1 MCVSGWICLAV
12 PSLARCS
19 QRRLRLASAV
29 AGGGDVDRLA
39 YDPLLSRLASF
50 GFVVAS
56 PRQCSMGCLE
66 DCKTLDGDPPCF
78 GRYYHQQ
85 LDVFSWARNYS
96 SADSRNV
103 SGSPADVLSR
113 VNHSMGYGVAGHSMG
128 GQATLFSSSFHN
140 ASEQHI
146 KAAVMHHAFS
156 RSQSPAPA
164 VPFLAFTGEKDDI
177 ARPKWTRKFF
187 DAPLHG
193 NASVPK
199 GLVDRSDTDHLEPLF
214 WFNDKAL
221 ALFTA
226 AWFKLYVVGVRAS
239 DGVDWEEV
247 IYGNST
253 DSLCGGGD
261 GSADEMKECLVK
273 R

>member
-1 MCVSGWICLAV
+1 
-12 PSLARCS
+12 
-19 QRRLRLASAV
+19 V

-146 KAAVMHHAFS
+146 KAAVMHQCVCAS
-156 RSQSPAPA
+156 LGLWTMRLPEAAERECRVSLVQRLLEIA
-164 VPFLAFTGEKDDI
+164 VARAGR
-177 ARPKWTRKFF
+177 ARPR
-187 DAPLHG
+187 LHG
-193 NASVPK
+193 REGRYRAPQ
-199 GLVDRSDTDHLEPLF
+199 VDTQVL
-214 WFNDKAL
+214 
-221 ALFTA
+221 
-226 AWFKLYVVGVRAS
+226 
-239 DGVDWEEV
+239 
-247 IYGNST
+247 
-253 DSLCGGGD
+253 
-261 GSADEMKECLVK
+261 
-273 R
+273 